1 MKTYRSIALAFIALF
16 CAVTVSAQTADEI
29 IGKYVQAIGGKDVL
43 NKITSV
49 YSESTMDVMG
59 IQAVVKNTTLNGK
72 GTKQEIDIMGSL
84 MITCYTDKG
93 GWSINP
99 MTGATTAED
108 MPEAQYNSGKDQIV
122 IGAPFVNF
130 AESGYKAELLGSEAI
145 DSVNVY
151 KINVTSP
158 DSISS
163 LYYFDSNTYYLIKSV
178 QEADM
183 QGQMVEN
190 IIFFSDYRLTDGYA
204 MPYKMDMDMAGGQ
217 FTMSMTVTKVELN
230 VPVDETI
237 FTKLQ

>member
-59 IQAVVKNTTLNGK
+59 MQIAIKSTTLNGK
-72 GTKQEIDIMGSL
+72 GMKQEMDMMGSP
-84 MITCYTDKG
+84 MITCFTDKG
-93 GWSINP
+93 GWSTNP
-99 MTGATTAED
+99 MSGSTTPED

-122 IGAPFVNF
+122 IGAPFVNY
-130 AESGYKAELLGSEAI
+130 AESGYKAELVGNEAVG
-145 DSVNVY
+145 DVNAF
-151 KINVTSP
+151 KIKLIAP
-158 DSISS
+158 DGKSS
-163 LYYFDSNTYYLIKSV
+163 MYYFDPNTFYLIKAV

-190 IIFFSDYRLTDGYA
+190 IIIFSDYRLADGYA

-217 FTMSMTVTKVELN
+217 FTMAMTVTKVELN

-237 FTKLQ
+237 FTKPQ